1 MPSALFH
8 SVPCLYLVFSV
19 QFKGNI
25 VVISKVIFFKQ
36 IDFLTSASNRL
47 EHKMGRTLTTPVYL
61 AMVNSF
67 SSFNV
72 FYSSW
77 AWEAEKSAAF
87 LFLVT
92 SCSHLHP
99 KQQQNKAINVF
110 CICFFFPPLKT
121 KTKPTTGSGNVLGF
135 FCCFI
140 FVMFPPSPSPT
151 GIRGIVKCYFCE
163 I

>member
-8 SVPCLYLVFSV
+8 SVPCLYLVFSM

-110 CICFFFPPLKT
+110 CILFFFLPWKQKQNQLLVVETCWAFFVVLFLLCSPPL
-121 KTKPTTGSGNVLGF
+121 
-135 FCCFI
+135 
-140 FVMFPPSPSPT
+140 PPLQ
-151 GIRGIVKCYFCE
+151 E
-163 I
+163 